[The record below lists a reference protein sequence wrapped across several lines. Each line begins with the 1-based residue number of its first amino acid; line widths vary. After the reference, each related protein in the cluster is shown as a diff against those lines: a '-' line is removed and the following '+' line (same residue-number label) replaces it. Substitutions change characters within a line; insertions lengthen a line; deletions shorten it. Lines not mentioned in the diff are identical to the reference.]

1 MSYYQQQHDPR
12 NFAYHPQFPE
22 PKKSSSW
29 VGWLLMVIAAL
40 IAGFFAGQT
49 VKIEV
54 VHPTNDNHTDLND
67 SHFTSATIVEEKEED
82 PKEDEPET
90 KINEPVKFT
99 DLDDEIIHRYTED
112 FDNLNQAERLFC
124 KREFDT
130 NPELITRYPM
140 LAKLLGFE
148 IEEKDDNQPL

>member
-22 PKKSSSW
+22 PQKSSSW

-49 VKIEV
+49 VKVE
-54 VHPTNDNHTDLND
+54 VHPKNDDHTDLND
-67 SHFTSATIVEEKEED
+67 NHLTSATIVDEKEEE
-82 PKEDEPET
+82 PKNVEPEA
-90 KINEPVKFT
+90 KINEPVMFT
-99 DLDDEIIHRYTED
+99 DLSDEIIHRYTED

-124 KREFDT
+124 KREFEI
-130 NPELITRYPM
+130 NPELITRYPI
-140 LAKLLGFE
+140 LAKLLGFDV
-148 IEEKDDNQPL
+148 EENDDNQPL